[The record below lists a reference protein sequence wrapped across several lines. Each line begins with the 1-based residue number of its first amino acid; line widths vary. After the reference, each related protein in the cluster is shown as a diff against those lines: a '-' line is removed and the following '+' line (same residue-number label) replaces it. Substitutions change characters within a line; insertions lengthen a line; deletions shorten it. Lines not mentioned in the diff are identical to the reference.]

1 MPDDEGAEQTTL
13 TKAQRHF
20 NSWDNNQT
28 AVMGSDGQVGG
39 WMWVTEHRVVIC
51 RRQEGR
57 SKENEWVMT
66 ETEGEREEKKQVWEH
81 SEEEDKQQMRSDKH
95 KESDRQE
102 IKADR
107 TVPIKSRES
116 LLNSIYKLIS

>member
-1 MPDDEGAEQTTL
+1 MADDEGAEGTTL
-13 TKAQRHF
+13 TGAQRHF

-39 WMWVTEHRVVIC
+39 WVWVTEHRVVIC

-57 SKENEWVMT
+57 SKENERVMT
-66 ETEGEREEKKQVWEH
+66 ETERGKKNTRERNSEEK
-81 SEEEDKQQMRSDKH
+81 DTRQMRAEINR
-95 KESDRQE
+95 ESHRQE
-102 IKADR
+102 IKAAR
-107 TVPIKSRES
+107 TVSMWQNES